1 MNYTSNPLGP
11 PDNEHPNKHDF
22 DELDI
27 IYAHLDSTTT
37 IGASARNSIATE
49 IDHNNPST
57 WGQLF
62 KQASGGRK
70 AICELDLGG
79 GSKTVT
85 FVMWALQGK
94 R

>member
-11 PDNEHPNKHDF
+11 PGPNKHDF

-57 WGQLF
+57 WVNCSNRHPVVARRS
-62 KQASGGRK
+62 ASW
-70 AICELDLGG
+70 I
-79 GSKTVT
+79 
-85 FVMWALQGK
+85 WAADPKPLPS
-94 R
+94 